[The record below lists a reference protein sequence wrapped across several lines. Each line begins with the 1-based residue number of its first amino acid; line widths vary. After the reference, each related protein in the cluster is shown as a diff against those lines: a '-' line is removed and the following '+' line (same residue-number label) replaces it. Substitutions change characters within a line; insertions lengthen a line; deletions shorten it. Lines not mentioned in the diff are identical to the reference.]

1 MAESGIF
8 RRYSLAQSRSP
19 VRGLLP
25 NRGREPGGNMDI
37 RQITSEQ
44 GYDRTQAYM
53 IASIMLDMRIGQP
66 VDVPSIV

>member
-37 RQITSEQ
+37 RQITSE
-44 GYDRTQAYM
+44 
-53 IASIMLDMRIGQP
+53 
-66 VDVPSIV
+66 